1 MYFFSRNYLFGAERP
16 FGGRELPN
24 MDRPYERSFT
34 TIVEGGR
41 REQDCYYIDDIKEG
55 NVMSLEYFVRTLPL

>member
-1 MYFFSRNYLFGAERP
+1 
-16 FGGRELPN
+16 

-55 NVMSLEYFVRTLPL
+55 NVMSLEYFVRTLSL